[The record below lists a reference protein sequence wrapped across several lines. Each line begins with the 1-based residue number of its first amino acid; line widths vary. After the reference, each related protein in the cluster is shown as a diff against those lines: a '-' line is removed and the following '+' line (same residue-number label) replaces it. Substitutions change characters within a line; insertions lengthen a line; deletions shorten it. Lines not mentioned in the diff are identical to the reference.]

1 MIRHFPILILDD
13 EVDICFLL
21 GGFLKK
27 HFNVV
32 KSIHTINAL
41 HLENLN
47 DYKII
52 FIDNNLPDGS
62 GFDEIEQIKKNNN
75 HINIVAISAFDTLT
89 EREYALSKGANLFL
103 GKPFSQDQILSV
115 IENIR
120 KNEI

>member
-1 MIRHFPILILDD
+1 MIRHYPILIIDD

-27 HFNVV
+27 HFNKVNSV
-32 KSIHTINAL
+32 HTIASL
-41 HLENLN
+41 KKENIN
-47 DYKII
+47 DYQII

-62 GFDEIEQIKKNNN
+62 GFEEIANIKKANN
-75 HINIVAISAFDTLT
+75 IIKIIAISAFDTPT
-89 EREYALSKGANLFL
+89 EREYALEKGAELFL
-103 GKPFSQDQILSV
+103 GKAFTQDQILSV